1 MAPQPVLFL
10 VFNRPAQ
17 TERVFAEIRRA
28 RPERLYVAA
37 DGARTDR
44 EEGGLCEQVRAIATD
59 VDWPCVIKT
68 LFQEHNL
75 GCKEAV
81 ASAISWFFEH
91 EEQGII
97 LEDDCL
103 PHPSFFPFCDDLLAR
118 YHSDERVMSIC
129 GSNSLPRDVL
139 PESDYYFSRHCRV
152 WGWATWRRAWQYYD
166 KDMVA
171 WPELRQDYL
180 LRSVSGGDYQF
191 ERYWQEVFDRTHAG
205 EIDTWDFQWMFSCW
219 AHSGLAIR
227 PSVNLISNLGFG
239 PDATHTFDEA
249 SQEGNRE
256 TFPLHFPMRHPGRIA
271 RDVIADQQMQITHFS
286 TARLW
291 RFYRRVRS
299 KLTRMGAPSLE
310 RALELRRIARLR

>member
-1 MAPQPVLFL
+1 MTSQPVLFL

-37 DGARTDR
+37 DGARPDR
-44 EEGGLCEQVRAIATD
+44 EEGGLCEQVRAIATH
-59 VDWPCVIKT
+59 VDWPCVVKT

-103 PHPSFFPFCDDLLAR
+103 PHPSFFPFCDDLLER
-118 YHSDERVMSIC
+118 YRSDDRVMSIC
-129 GSNSLPRDVL
+129 GNNSLQPEVL
-139 PESDYYFSRHCRV
+139 PETDYYFSRHCRV

-166 KDMVA
+166 KHMVA
-171 WPELRQDYL
+171 WPRLRRDYL

-205 EIDTWDFQWMFSCW
+205 EIDTWDYQWMLSSW

-227 PSVNLISNLGFG
+227 PSVNLVSNLGFG
-239 PDATHTFDEA
+239 PDATHTLNPDSE
-249 SQEGNRE
+249 EGNRE
-256 TFPLHFPMRHPGRIA
+256 TFEMHFPLRHPSHVA
-271 RDVIADQQMQITHFS
+271 RDVIADQQMQIDQFS
-286 TARLW
+286 GGIRWCL
-291 RFYRRVRS
+291 YRGVRS
-299 KLTRMGAPSLE
+299 RLTRMGVPGLE
-310 RALELRRIARLR
+310 PALEIRGIARPR